1 MPRHD
6 IYHDTVKNALVK
18 DGWTITHDPF
28 VLPFGLHNLS
38 VDLGAEQMLAAE
50 KDGEQIAVEVKS
62 FRGRS
67 EVDDLENAL
76 GQYLLYR
83 SLLQRR
89 HPDRTLYLAIP
100 MDAFNGVFSA
110 ELGRVARED
119 YTLKLVVF
127 DPVQE
132 VIEQWLT

>member
-1 MPRHD
+1 LPQRD
-6 IYHDTVKNALVK
+6 IYHDAVKSALVK

-28 VLPFGLHNLS
+28 ALPFGLHNLY

-50 KDGEQIAVEVKS
+50 KDGERIAVEVKS

-67 EVDDLENAL
+67 EVEDLEHAL

-89 HPDRTLYLAIP
+89 HPERTLYLAVP
-100 MDAFNGVFSA
+100 DEAFNGVFSTP
-110 ELGRVARED
+110 LGRVALED
-119 YTLKLVVF
+119 YGLKLIVF
-127 DPVQE
+127 EPEQE
-132 VIEQWLT
+132 VIQRWLT

>member
-1 MPRHD
+1 MPQRD

-28 VLPFGLHNLS
+28 VLPFGLHNLYI
-38 VDLGAEQMLAAE
+38 DLGAEQMLAAE
-50 KDGEQIAVEVKS
+50 KEGEQIAVEVKS

-67 EVDDLENAL
+67 EVEDLEHAL

-89 HPDRTLYLAIP
+89 HPERMLYLAVP
-100 MDAFNGVFSA
+100 DTAFNGIFSTPV
-110 ELGRVARED
+110 GRVAFED
-119 YTLKLVVF
+119 YGVKVIVF
-127 DPVQE
+127 DPE
-132 VIEQWLT
+132 RGVIQQWLK